1 MQVYHKATQET
12 TVSIRLYLREQFSTW
27 LSFHKPNASRL
38 QNGRNFFFH
47 GLTGRRVS
55 ERWAWWGGERQTW
68 AADGKGGEKY
78 NHNKN
83 KQILKIKVMILFSPP
98 FRRASCASWSP
109 TSDSPEKQKRQKI
122 SPVLQAKALK
132 QYVLTNRQRSERTKT
147 NNNKESLSVDAQ
159 SCTAESRK
167 PGRYAAQISSEW
179 PVVTLLL
186 SGFC

>member
-1 MQVYHKATQET
+1 MV
-12 TVSIRLYLREQFSTW
+12 
-27 LSFHKPNASRL
+27 
-38 QNGRNFFFH
+38 G
-47 GLTGRRVS
+47 G
-55 ERWAWWGGERQTW
+55 GGERQTW

-132 QYVLTNRQRSERTKT
+132 QYVLTNK
-147 NNNKESLSVDAQ
+147 NKQTEKRAN
-159 SCTAESRK
+159 
-167 PGRYAAQISSEW
+167 
-179 PVVTLLL
+179 
-186 SGFC
+186 

>member
-1 MQVYHKATQET
+1 MVGGGG
-12 TVSIRLYLREQFSTW
+12 
-27 LSFHKPNASRL
+27 
-38 QNGRNFFFH
+38 GR
-47 GLTGRRVS
+47 
-55 ERWAWWGGERQTW
+55 GERQTW

-132 QYVLTNRQRSERTKT
+132 QYVLTNK
-147 NNNKESLSVDAQ
+147 NKQTEKRAN
-159 SCTAESRK
+159 
-167 PGRYAAQISSEW
+167 
-179 PVVTLLL
+179 
-186 SGFC
+186 

>member
-1 MQVYHKATQET
+1 MGV
-12 TVSIRLYLREQFSTW
+12 V
-27 LSFHKPNASRL
+27 
-38 QNGRNFFFH
+38 G
-47 GLTGRRVS
+47 G
-55 ERWAWWGGERQTW
+55 GGERQTW

-109 TSDSPEKQKRQKI
+109 TSDSPEKQKRQKT

-132 QYVLTNRQRSERTKT
+132 QYVLTNKNKQTDRQTSKRTKNNN
-147 NNNKESLSVDAQ
+147 NNNKESLRVDAQ

-167 PGRYAAQISSEW
+167 PGRYAAQTSSE
-179 PVVTLLL
+179 
-186 SGFC
+186 